1 MRNKKLTKN
10 YRCMHTLPM
19 DTACEEN
26 WKVNQNSENRPK
38 TVIWLTLVNFYFFM
52 GDHSSPQKKRNTDL
66 TAFLSMGNY
75 PRLLE
80 LPQ

>member
-1 MRNKKLTKN
+1 MKIKKLTKK
-10 YRCMHTLPM
+10 YCCKLTVTM
-19 DTACEEN
+19 DTAYQKN
-26 WKVNQNSENRPK
+26 RKVNQNIKNRQK
-38 TVIWLTLVNFYFFM
+38 MQFWLTLVNFLFSTSAYP
-52 GDHSSPQKKRNTDL
+52 SPQKKRNTDL